1 MAVRR
6 ALALLTLT
14 VPLATLACADTMPPR
29 RLDRAALTPS
39 FDESFDRPPTFWEGE
54 TGKQGRWKTNYFFG
68 QQDADQLSGW
78 ESRTLSPNREL
89 QYYGRPSDTP
99 SPFLWKDGVLSIVA
113 QPRLD
118 LGNPRMHGLPFV
130 SGLITTE
137 KSFGQPAGY
146 FEARIA
152 LPPGKGLWP
161 AFWLLPEPKTE
172 GGRPVHPGGQEID
185 IFEAIGEPGR
195 IYHTVFTDSG
205 GEKIKNAR
213 AFETHADLTRFHTY
227 GVLVTPAQIVW
238 YFDDVEVR
246 RVANADFER
255 PAYMLLN
262 LAVGGDWPGAPDANT
277 RFPAVMR
284 IDWVRAFRLKDA
296 AR

>member
-1 MAVRR
+1 MAVRQ
-6 ALALLTLT
+6 ALAMLSLVL
-14 VPLATLACADTMPPR
+14 PLATLACADAIPAHT
-29 RLDRAALTPS
+29 LDRSVLALS
-39 FDESFDRPPTFWEGE
+39 FDESFNHAPTFWSSKESQ
-54 TGKQGRWKTNYFFG
+54 QGRWKTNYFFG
-68 QQDADQLSGW
+68 VQDADRPMGW
-78 ESRTLSPNREL
+78 GSRTLSGNGEL
-89 QYYGRPSDTP
+89 QYYARPSDAP
-99 SPFLWKDGVLSIVA
+99 SPFIWKNGILSIVA
-113 QPRLD
+113 QPNPD

-137 KSFGQPAGY
+137 KSFSEPTGY

-161 AFWLLPEPKTE
+161 AFWLLPEPRIENGK
-172 GGRPVHPGGQEID
+172 PVHPGGQEID
-185 IFEAIGEPGR
+185 IFESVGEPGR

-213 AFETHADLTRFHTY
+213 ACDTHADLTRFHTY
-227 GVLVTPAQIVW
+227 GVLVTRAHIAW

-246 RVANADFER
+246 RVANADFDR

-277 RFPAVMR
+277 RFPAEMR
-284 IDWVRAFRLKDA
+284 IDWVRAFRLKDGA
-296 AR
+296 A

>member
-1 MAVRR
+1 MLSLV
-6 ALALLTLT
+6 L
-14 VPLATLACADTMPPR
+14 PLATLACADTMPPR
-29 RLDRAALTPS
+29 RLDRAGLALA
-39 FDESFDRPPTFWEGE
+39 FDESFQRAPTFRDGE
-54 TGKQGRWKTNYFFG
+54 TGKQGHWKTNYFFG
-68 QQDADQLSGW
+68 QQDADQPMGW

-99 SPFLWKDGVLSIVA
+99 SPFLWKNGILSIVA
-113 QPRLD
+113 QPNPD

-137 KSFGQPAGY
+137 KSFSQPTGY

-161 AFWLLPEPKTE
+161 AFWLLPEPRLE
-172 GGRPVHPGGQEID
+172 NDVPVHPGGQEID
-185 IFEAIGEPGR
+185 IFESIGEPGR
-195 IYHTVFTDSG
+195 VYHTVFTDSG

-227 GVLVTPAQIVW
+227 GVLVTRAHIAW
-238 YFDDVEVR
+238 YFDDIEVR
-246 RVANADFER
+246 RVANADFDR

-277 RFPAVMR
+277 RFPAEMR
-284 IDWVRAFRLKDA
+284 IDWVRAFRLKDGA
-296 AR
+296 A